1 MNEIGRILSKINEK
15 QEILTKN
22 ISQAENIAETY
33 KMPENLALQMRNF
46 IINNQIAHD
55 QLNVEEEDNFMRK
68 LNDEIR

>member
-55 QLNVEEEDNFMRK
+55 QLNVEEEDSFMRK